1 MKEFD
6 NARWKWNRTDGDGA
20 YDRTRRGLLRRPGN
34 ARIGQHVRSRLW
46 AWPRVW
52 SRRRAGRAGRRNR
65 FHATGLTGEPQLD
78 TLKAQAEYFENAL
91 GDIRQRI
98 EELRAKAGQ
107 DTGES
112 RG

>member
-1 MKEFD
+1 M
-6 NARWKWNRTDGDGA
+6 G
-20 YDRTRRGLLRRPGN
+20 P
-34 ARIGQHVRSRLW
+34 I
-46 AWPRVW
+46 
-52 SRRRAGRAGRRNR
+52 AGRAAGYCGGRGMPGLANTCGRGFGRGQGFGRGGGRGGRGRRNR